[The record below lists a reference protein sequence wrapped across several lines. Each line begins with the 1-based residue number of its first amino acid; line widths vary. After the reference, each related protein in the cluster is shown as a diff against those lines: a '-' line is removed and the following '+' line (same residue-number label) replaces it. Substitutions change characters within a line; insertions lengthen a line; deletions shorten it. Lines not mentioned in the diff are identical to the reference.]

1 MLPPPDSI
9 FSQVQY
15 FDPRSDIENE
25 ARNLPHWRQTGR
37 TYFVT
42 FRLGDSLPADK
53 LRELQIERAQ
63 FIESHPQPWTEEV
76 RVELHQRFT
85 DRCQRW
91 LDAGYGSCVLRE
103 PAIAKI
109 VADALLF
116 FDGQRY
122 KLLAWVVMPNHVHA
136 LVTPFDSYPLD
147 KILHSWQSFT
157 SLSIHRKLGLEGA
170 LWQHEGYD
178 HIVRSPEALRGIA
191 RYIVLNPKYAHFETE
206 FVFSRVP
213 NSHE

>member
-1 MLPPPDSI
+1 MLSPPDSI

-63 FIESHPQPWTEEV
+63 FIESHPQPWTGEV
-76 RVELHQRFT
+76 R
-85 DRCQRW
+85 
-91 LDAGYGSCVLRE
+91 G
-103 PAIAKI
+103 
-109 VADALLF
+109 
-116 FDGQRY
+116 
-122 KLLAWVVMPNHVHA
+122 
-136 LVTPFDSYPLD
+136 
-147 KILHSWQSFT
+147 
-157 SLSIHRKLGLEGA
+157 IHRKLGLEGA